1 MSELV
6 QVVAYVNLVAFVALA
21 VVAVLQW
28 RTRRDRAAAWAA
40 LCFGALAVVVLLGQ
54 VIPEHPGSFGSNLL
68 LRIDVAFLV
77 VFPYLL
83 FRFTMAFGPPDRRLY
98 AFVSAMS
105 VILVIWTFALPHFPE
120 RGEPRSVAFNVYVV
134 FFVIH
139 WAVLSVASAWRL
151 WRAGR
156 RQPTVARRRM
166 QLLSVAAAALTV
178 AIVLLASSTDPDSAL
193 AAASGL
199 LGTLAALAFMLALS
213 PPAILRTIWR
223 RPEAVRVQQAIE
235 NLMRLATSQEEVA
248 ARVLQPMAAIVGA
261 RGIELRNEEG
271 RVVGTHGDVGG
282 KGETGVELDGGSV
295 RVWTTPYAPFF
306 GSEEL
311 ALLRTLGSLTAL
323 ALDRVRLFEQEHRA
337 RLDLERA
344 NQVKTNFVAL
354 AAHELRTP
362 VTTIH
367 GFVQTLHHLGDRL
380 SEEDRAELRTALEQQ
395 TTRMALLV
403 EQLLDLSRLDADA
416 IEIVPQQLRVR
427 QRLEE
432 IVVGAAGERRA
443 AVEVHAPAGLEA
455 RVDPNAFDR
464 IVSNL
469 VTNAFRYGEPP
480 VVVGAERRDRHLR
493 VAVEDRGR
501 GVSPEFV
508 PDLFERFTRSKGAR
522 TASSG
527 TGLGLAI
534 ARSYARAHDG
544 DLLYHPLS
552 PHGARFELILPAEP
566 VNT

>member
-28 RTRRDRAAAWAA
+28 RMRRDRAAAWVA

-54 VIPEHPGSFGSNLL
+54 LIPEHPGSFGSNLL

-98 AFVSAMS
+98 AFVSAMT
-105 VILVIWTFALPHFPE
+105 VILVIWTFALPHIPE
-120 RGEPRSVAFNVYVV
+120 RGEPRSVAFNVYVA
-134 FFVIH
+134 FFVVH

-156 RQPTVARRRM
+156 RQPTVSRRRM
-166 QLLSVAAAALTV
+166 QLLSVAAAALTL
-178 AIVLLASSTDPDSAL
+178 AIVLAASSTDPDSAL
-193 AAASGL
+193 AAAAGL
-199 LGTLAALAFMLALS
+199 LGTLAALGFMLGLS
-213 PPAILRTIWR
+213 PPAILRTVWR
-223 RPEAVRVQQAIE
+223 RPEGVRVQQAIE

-282 KGETGVELDGGSV
+282 HGETVVELDGGSV
-295 RVWTTPYAPFF
+295 RAWTTPYAPFF

-380 SEEDRAELRTALEQQ
+380 SEAERAELRTALEQQ
-395 TTRMALLV
+395 TARMALLV
-403 EQLLDLSRLDADA
+403 EQLLDLSRLDAHA
-416 IEIVPQQLRVR
+416 IQIVPQQVLVR

-443 AVEVHAPAGLEA
+443 AVELQAPAGLEA

-480 VVVGAERRDRHLR
+480 VIVSAERRDRHLR

-508 PDLFERFTRSKGAR
+508 PDLFERFTRSEGGR

-534 ARSYARAHDG
+534 ARSYARAHHG
-544 DLLYHPLS
+544 DLLYQPLS

-566 VNT
+566 ANP